1 MSNFQSKVI
10 KKLEEKGYTVLK
22 TIRLNRSGY
31 PDLLAMKKNE
41 PDLWVECKEID
52 DTLKPLQKKR
62 IDELNSLGK
71 KALCLQDKKGIIYP
85 IRELEQFKNILL

>member
-1 MSNFQSKVI
+1 MSNFQTKVI

-31 PDLLAMKKNE
+31 PDLLAMKKDE
-41 PDLWVECKEID
+41 PDLWVECKEIN

-62 IDELNSLGK
+62 IDELIFLGK
-71 KALCLQDKKGIIYP
+71 KAVCLQDTKGIIYP
-85 IRELEQFKNILL
+85 IGESEQFENLLL

>member
-1 MSNFQSKVI
+1 MSNFQKKVI

-41 PDLWVECKEID
+41 PDLWVECKEIN

-71 KALCLQDKKGIIYP
+71 KAVCLQDKKGVIYP
-85 IRELEQFKNILL
+85 IGESEQFKSLLL